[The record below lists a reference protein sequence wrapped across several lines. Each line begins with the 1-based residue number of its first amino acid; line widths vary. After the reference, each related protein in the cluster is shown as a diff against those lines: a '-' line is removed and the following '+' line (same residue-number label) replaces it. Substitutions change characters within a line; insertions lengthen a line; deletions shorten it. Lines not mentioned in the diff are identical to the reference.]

1 MTNKLLPYVKQFK
14 EIWKDK
20 KEKDL
25 TDDDIIAILDEHLQR
40 EVSSDEKL
48 SPEEKKALEQKEKDE
63 KEKQRSNDVQ
73 VPETDEIEKI
83 SESRIKEK
91 MEELN
96 KIVDEVK
103 SKSTEIDKYL
113 AKIKRKEPPSGDT
126 SDEAKTFN
134 QKLKANWFEVD
145 V

>member
-1 MTNKLLPYVKQFK
+1 MTNEFLPSIKKFK
-14 EIWKDK
+14 EDWKIK
-20 KEKDL
+20 KEKEL

-40 EVSSDEKL
+40 EVTPDEQP
-48 SPEEKKALEQKEKDE
+48 SPEDKKDIDKKKDD
-63 KEKQRSNDVQ
+63 QRSKDDQ
-73 VPETDEIEKI
+73 VSENDEIEKI
-83 SESRIKEK
+83 SESQIKEK

-103 SKSTEIDKYL
+103 TKSTEIDKYL

-134 QKLKANWFEVD
+134 QKLKTNWFEVD